1 MVTTFRHL
9 HIITGFLVTREG
21 GGVVIRKKWWAC
33 LTFSSLLDLEEEAL
47 WLGGVGVGGASEVVG
62 KNSVVTGEA
71 SWSLAS
77 VAVLVTGGAGC
88 VAGCVAY
95 WVMLC

>member
-1 MVTTFRHL
+1 M
-9 HIITGFLVTREG
+9 
-21 GGVVIRKKWWAC
+21 VIRKKWWAC
-33 LTFSSLLDLEEEAL
+33 LTFSSLFFLEEEAL
-47 WLGGVGVGGASEVVG
+47 GVGGGGVGGASEVVG